1 MARVCLVPA
10 RDKQKRLIDDSF
22 TSSFSVPDQNE
33 QKACELHN
41 QHPVGGSQHS
51 LILSLHTPN

>member
-33 QKACELHN
+33 QKARELRN
-41 QHPVGGSQHS
+41 QHPVDGSQHS
-51 LILSLHTPN
+51 FILPLYTPN

>member
-33 QKACELHN
+33 QKAHELHN
-41 QHPVGGSQHS
+41 QHPADGSQHS
-51 LILSLHTPN
+51 FILPLYIPN